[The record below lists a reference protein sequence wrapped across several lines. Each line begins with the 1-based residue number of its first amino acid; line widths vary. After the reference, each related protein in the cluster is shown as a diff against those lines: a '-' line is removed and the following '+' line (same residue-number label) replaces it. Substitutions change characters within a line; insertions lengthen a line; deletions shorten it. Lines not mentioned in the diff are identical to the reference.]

1 MSSSYSNIFC
11 LSSGLS
17 DSSGFDDFLSD
28 TSESSDIEFLSKV
41 AAAAS
46 ELEDT
51 AKSKKKFVHRDRD
64 VVNTVMLFYFVMIPS
79 IAGTGKEPIQAQSQ
93 SVIST
98 ARKEPIQSQSNS
110 SVQSTGRL
118 KRDKASTNV
127 TLSVDEKGR

>member
-1 MSSSYSNIFC
+1 MSSSYSSIFC

-41 AAAAS
+41 AATAS
-46 ELEDT
+46 ELEYT
-51 AKSKKKFVHRDRD
+51 AKSKKKF
-64 VVNTVMLFYFVMIPS
+64 IPS